1 MRMIS
6 ADEVRSALDFPSLVE
21 ALRRIF
27 SEGATSPVRHHHDI
41 EKKDEPTGTLL
52 LMPAWSEAY
61 IGVKVVAVTPG
72 NSERGLPAVQGTYM
86 LLDGTTGELAALI
99 DGPMLTLRRTAAA
112 SALGADYL
120 ARRDAKHMVM
130 AGTGAL
136 APHLIEAHA
145 AVRPIESVTIWGRN
159 PEKAEA
165 MARELDGI
173 GGRKVGFAAELQ
185 PAVAEADLISCATLS
200 PEALVLGEWLKPGQH
215 LDLVGA
221 FRPDMRETDDA
232 CMQVARVFVD
242 TRAGATKEAGD
253 IVQAIASGALKVED
267 IQADL
272 FEMTRGE
279 AEGRGGGEEITLF
292 KSVGSALED
301 LAGATL
307 AVERA

>member
-21 ALRRIF
+21 ALRAIF
-27 SEGATSPVRHHHDI
+27 REGAASPVRHHHDI
-41 EKKDEPTGTLL
+41 EKTGEPNGTLL

-72 NSERGLPAVQGTYM
+72 NAERGLPAVQGTYM
-86 LLDGTTGELAALI
+86 LLDGTTGELAALV
-99 DGPMLTLRRTAAA
+99 DGPMLTVRRTAAA
-112 SALGADYL
+112 SALAADYL
-120 ARRDAKHMVM
+120 ARKDAQHLVMV
-130 AGTGAL
+130 GTGAL

-145 AVRPIESVTIWGRN
+145 AVRPIEKVTIWGRH

-165 MARELDGI
+165 L
-173 GGRKVGFAAELQ
+173 AEALNGQ
-185 PAVAEADLISCATLS
+185 EVLSVNFSTDLEAAVAEADVISCATLS
-200 PEALVLGEWLKPGQH
+200 TEPLILGDWLKPGQH

-232 CMQVARVFVD
+232 CMRAARVFVD

-253 IVQAIASGALKVED
+253 IVQAIDSGALTPEA
-267 IQADL
+267 IAADF
-272 FEMTRGE
+272 FELTQDKTQ
-279 AEGRGGGEEITLF
+279 GRGSDTEITLF